1 MMSQSDGVTIA
12 ESTPDAPGIYVSAEQ
27 KQQDSYSQGIT
38 AQQVQM
44 TSGMQSDPYY
54 FLRTPDLNIPAQVA
68 STNPNY
74 RIEEP
79 RTTTVDSR
87 GNIVI
92 YWIQA
97 EEGNVSLS
105 IDHFDKW
112 NYLVKCYRY

>member
-1 MMSQSDGVTIA
+1 MNATVSASGNLLVAALTMASRQPMMSQSDGVTIA

-92 YWIQA
+92 Y
-97 EEGNVSLS
+97 
-105 IDHFDKW
+105 
-112 NYLVKCYRY
+112 